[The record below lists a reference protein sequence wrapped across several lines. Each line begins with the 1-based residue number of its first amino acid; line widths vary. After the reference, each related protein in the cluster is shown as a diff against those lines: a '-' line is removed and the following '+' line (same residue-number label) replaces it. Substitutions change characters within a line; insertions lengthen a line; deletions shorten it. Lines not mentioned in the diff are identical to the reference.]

1 MFSVKFFAKL
11 TFTTRSSGTFALEV
25 VALACHID
33 LHEQLLGVLTKVAR
47 REMREGL
54 ENASL
59 NPSQVFEGL
68 TSLDS
73 VPKSKMTD
81 AAALDPAER
90 IFRRRRHLLYVEKR
104 CVIPCTPFIHPL

>member
-1 MFSVKFFAKL
+1 
-11 TFTTRSSGTFALEV
+11 
-25 VALACHID
+25 
-33 LHEQLLGVLTKVAR
+33 
-47 REMREGL
+47 MREGL

-81 AAALDPAER
+81 VAALDPAER

-104 CVIPCTPFIHPL
+104 CVIPFLHPL

>member
-1 MFSVKFFAKL
+1 
-11 TFTTRSSGTFALEV
+11 
-25 VALACHID
+25 
-33 LHEQLLGVLTKVAR
+33 
-47 REMREGL
+47 MREGL

-90 IFRRRRHLLYVEKR
+90 IFRRRRHLLYVTK
-104 CVIPCTPFIHPL
+104 PSYYTLFTPFRAVHTPMYTRYTHVYTCIYTIHTPNTPLNTLNTP